1 MKKIF
6 RIFNNESGMRGNM
19 LVELLLS
26 VALASLV
33 LPYIFQYHE
42 RAIRRAEN
50 IAVTKQMEQI
60 QSALERYIVA
70 NRTDLLKTVGRN
82 ITRVS
87 ISDLEQFG
95 VPETV
100 IEQGDEKYQLRIL
113 KSSDDIGSATLQGVI
128 VRVSDDISPMRTRE
142 IVNLSGGSMGFVDGN
157 HAYGTFGA
165 WHTTAGDLG
174 LGNLSNGIIE
184 TTTVNRDSAL
194 YLWRLPSDD
203 ASDAQMM
210 SALNLGGHDI
220 SDIKNLNITNLDC
233 SETVTCGTAAV
244 RELIFKNRTTI
255 DKVFETDNAV
265 VSGRLSSDSKNMEVS
280 GTFSLADTAKLSS
293 LTTDKLWVSNLT
305 LGGLSVDAE
314 DDIAILKINQTL
326 DMTMGRI
333 DAVFVSV
340 GFTGSMTPRLN
351 VYNRIEDPVN
361 SGYYWDVSDNTAKF
375 ADATFIE
382 LNRMATLA
390 TKYNSDKSTYSGQ
403 IFGSVSANKNATVSE
418 YMNAI
423 NEIQERVRAKYSR
436 LQLQ

>member
-1 MKKIF
+1 MH
-6 RIFNNESGMRGNM
+6 GNM

-33 LPYIFQYHE
+33 IPYIFQYHE
-42 RAIRRAEN
+42 KAIRRAEN
-50 IAVTKQMEQI
+50 IAVANQMGVI

-87 ISDLEQFG
+87 IAELEPFG
-95 VPETV
+95 IPET
-100 IEQGDEKYQLRIL
+100 ILAQGDEKYQLRVL
-113 KSSDDIGSATLQGVI
+113 KSSDAIGSATLQGVI
-128 VRVSDDISPMRTRE
+128 VRVSDDISPIRTRE
-142 IVNLSGGSMGFVDGN
+142 IVNLSGGSMGFVDEN

-165 WHTTAGDLG
+165 WHASAIDLG
-174 LGNLSNGIIE
+174 LSNINNGIIE
-184 TTTVNRDSAL
+184 TTDINRDSAL
-194 YLWRLPSDD
+194 YLWRLPSDNP
-203 ASDAQMM
+203 SDAQMM
-210 SALNLGGHDI
+210 SALNLSGHDV
-220 SDIKNLNITNLDC
+220 SNIKFLSVTNLEC
-233 SETVTCGTAAV
+233 SEIMTCGTVAV
-244 RELIFKNRTTI
+244 RDMIFKNRTTI
-255 DKVFETDNAV
+255 DNVFETTNAV
-265 VSGRLSSDSKNMEVS
+265 VSGRLSSDSKVLEVA

-293 LTTDKLWVSNLT
+293 LTTENLWVSNLT

-314 DDIAILKINQTL
+314 DDIAILKINQAL

-351 VYNRIEDPVN
+351 VYQRIEDSVN
-361 SGYYWDVSDNTAKF
+361 SNYYWNVSDSSARF
-375 ADATFIE
+375 ADATFVE

-390 TKYNSDKSTYSGQ
+390 VKYNSDNSTYSGQ
-403 IFGSVSANKNATVSE
+403 IFGAVSANKNATVSE

-423 NEIQERVRAKYSR
+423 NEIQNRVRIKYSQ

>member
-1 MKKIF
+1 
-6 RIFNNESGMRGNM
+6 M
-19 LVELLLS
+19 LN
-26 VALASLV
+26 
-33 LPYIFQYHE
+33 YI
-42 RAIRRAEN
+42 
-50 IAVTKQMEQI
+50 
-60 QSALERYIVA
+60 L
-70 NRTDLLKTVGRN
+70 
-82 ITRVS
+82 
-87 ISDLEQFG
+87 
-95 VPETV
+95 
-100 IEQGDEKYQLRIL
+100 
-113 KSSDDIGSATLQGVI
+113 
-128 VRVSDDISPMRTRE
+128 
-142 IVNLSGGSMGFVDGN
+142 
-157 HAYGTFGA
+157 
-165 WHTTAGDLG
+165 
-174 LGNLSNGIIE
+174 
-184 TTTVNRDSAL
+184 
-194 YLWRLPSDD
+194 
-203 ASDAQMM
+203 
-210 SALNLGGHDI
+210 
-220 SDIKNLNITNLDC
+220 
-233 SETVTCGTAAV
+233 
-244 RELIFKNRTTI
+244 
-255 DKVFETDNAV
+255 
-265 VSGRLSSDSKNMEVS
+265 DSKNMEVT

-340 GFTGSMTPRLN
+340 GYAGSMTPRLN